1 MENQSR
7 IPNGHTLLDLVFVAA
22 TSRRWRDNFAENY
35 KILRVTLEYTP
46 RVVPLGIIGQD
57 LLGKKLAFRFEVL
70 EYQKL
75 VRCAQRKSV
84 VTVFPESNRDNC
96 LICAGCH
103 LAEILCY
110 LTLSHIRR
118 SHS

>member
-22 TSRRWRDNFAENY
+22 TSRRRRDNFAENY

-57 LLGKKLAFRFEVL
+57 LLGKKLAFSLKFWSI
-70 EYQKL
+70 
-75 VRCAQRKSV
+75 KSWFDV
-84 VTVFPESNRDNC
+84 HKEKV
-96 LICAGCH
+96 
-103 LAEILCY
+103 
-110 LTLSHIRR
+110 
-118 SHS
+118 